1 LYPKAVA
8 GKAAVHFFFFCV
20 FADFFEMPIPGG
32 SAKTQWRLWL
42 GCAYFTRK
50 VHPPERGGVNFDL
63 LLIFCACSMQNAP
76 GNSVMLQMDFRTKQ
90 KVLPTKRVFEAQ
102 AGCGDAISLYKN
114 LVKNTKT

>member
-1 LYPKAVA
+1 
-8 GKAAVHFFFFCV
+8 
-20 FADFFEMPIPGG
+20 
-32 SAKTQWRLWL
+32 
-42 GCAYFTRK
+42 
-50 VHPPERGGVNFDL
+50 
-63 LLIFCACSMQNAP
+63 MQNAP